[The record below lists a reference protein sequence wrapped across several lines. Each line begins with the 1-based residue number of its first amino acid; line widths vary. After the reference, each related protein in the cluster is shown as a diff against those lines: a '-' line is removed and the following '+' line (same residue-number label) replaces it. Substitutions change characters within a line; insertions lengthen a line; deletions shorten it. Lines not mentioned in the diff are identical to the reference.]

1 MPIVQKTAKRL
12 AGTRFGRRALAEE
25 VNLGVFR
32 RKPSARFY
40 LGLSLMALSYLLGL
54 PAIALC
60 GYLAHVWKEPLIFPL
75 AGGAVFVAVHL
86 LFATGVYL
94 AGANYAMVLLR
105 WFAGRFLRKHLSPG
119 KRE

>member
-1 MPIVQKTAKRL
+1 MPIVRKIAESL
-12 AGTRFGRRALAEE
+12 AGTRFGQRALAEE
-25 VNLGVFR
+25 ANLGIFR

-60 GYLAHVWKEPLIFPL
+60 GYLAYAWKEPLIFPF
-75 AGGAVFVAVHL
+75 GVGAVFVAVHL

-105 WFAGRFLRKHLSPG
+105 WFTGRFLRKHL
-119 KRE
+119 